1 MDSRWKTKTIVYKTI
16 RNIFYSVIYKLKNPH
31 NVDILTLDELES
43 KEINNIID
51 LAIDLK
57 KELKKGKEK
66 PLLQNKTLAMI
77 FEKPSTRTRV
87 SFETGMFQLGGH
99 ALTLSPNDL
108 QLSRGESIADTA
120 RTLSR
125 YVNVVMARV
134 YDHKSLETFARNS
147 SIPVI
152 NGLSDSY
159 HPCQIL
165 ADLMTIKEH
174 KKNLKK
180 IKIAWIG
187 DGNNVCNSLIL
198 GCAKLKIQL
207 SVAIPDGYEP
217 EFDVIKIGKEAEILE
232 VSDNPETA
240 VQDADVVMTDT
251 FVSIHNTSSDR
262 VKKFL
267 PKFQVNQALMN
278 KAKKDAIFMHCLP
291 AKRDQE
297 VTSDV
302 IDGSQSVVWDEAENR
317 LHVQKALLVHLLG
330 V

>member
-1 MDSRWKTKTIVYKTI
+1 MTKK
-16 RNIFYSVIYKLKNPH
+16 PH

-180 IKIAWIG
+180 IKIAWMG

-217 EFDVIKIGKEAEILE
+217 EFDVIKIGKDAEILE

-251 FVSIHNTSSDR
+251 FVSIHNTNSDR

>member
-1 MDSRWKTKTIVYKTI
+1 MTQK
-16 RNIFYSVIYKLKNPH
+16 PH

-57 KELKKGKEK
+57 KQQKKGKEK

-108 QLSRGESIADTA
+108 QLSRGESISDTA
-120 RTLSR
+120 KTLSR
-125 YVNVVMARV
+125 YVNVILARV
-134 YDHKSLETFARNS
+134 YDHKSLENLARNS
-147 SIPVI
+147 SVPVI
-152 NGLSDSY
+152 NGLSDSF

-198 GCAKLKIQL
+198 GCAKLKIKL
-207 SVAIPDGYEP
+207 SVAIPNGYEP
-217 EFDVIKIGKEAEILE
+217 DFDVVKIGKESKILE
-232 VSDNPETA
+232 VSDNPEAA
-240 VQDADVVMTDT
+240 VNDADVIMTDT
-251 FVSIHNTSSDR
+251 FVSIHNTNPDR

-267 PKFQVNQALMN
+267 PKFQVNQSLMN